1 MKSTIM
7 VFVLPRIGHITPM
20 VPFLR
25 YFEELG
31 YSVRVYSSSFI
42 ASYVEKAGALLVSL
56 DDLYD
61 QLEGDASERAINP
74 LAMMDLLELMDERM
88 EQDIRIHPPAFALV
102 DANTIWGRL
111 LAAKYRIPMIL
122 SSAPMIINR
131 LTMKKYF
138 RYFDQLTRILETG
151 VMEEKLEEAAK
162 AGFPK
167 KDIYSLYTVEE
178 EENCI
183 VYVSKELQPCADRM
197 HAYHIFY
204 AGYEDVRGKSP
215 EAGAGLPDGG
225 ERQRV
230 RSPSSRPLIY
240 ISMGTSSVNTGFF
253 FKNCVTAFKERE
265 ELDIV
270 MAVCSEEIVKQ
281 LRNLPGHIRAY
292 SYVNQKDI
300 LEKADA
306 VIFHGGLN
314 TLRDSL
320 LAGVPM
326 IICPRAFDKEG
337 NAKRVEELGAG
348 IALANNRPET
358 LWRAVRLMLSVPSYR
373 ENSFRM
379 GETLRKSGT
388 VEEGIRWILS
398 CIGTKD
404 GKMPAEAGAEDCVE
418 QACSGR

>member
-1 MKSTIM
+1 MNSTIM
-7 VFVLPRIGHITPM
+7 VFVLPYIGHITPM
-20 VPFLR
+20 VPLLR
-25 YFEELG
+25 YFGERG
-31 YSVRVYSSSFI
+31 YAVRVYSTPSI
-42 ASYVEKAGALLVSL
+42 APYVEKAGALLVSL

-61 QLEGDASERAINP
+61 QMEGDASDHAINP
-74 LAMMDLLELMDERM
+74 LAMMDLLMLMDEQM
-88 EQDIRIHPPAFALV
+88 EQEIRIHPPAFALV
-102 DANTIWGRL
+102 DAATIWGRL
-111 LAAKYRIPMIL
+111 LAEKYRIPMIL

-131 LTMKKYF
+131 LTMKEYF
-138 RYFDQLTRILETG
+138 RYFEQLMQILETG

-167 KDIYSLYTVEE
+167 KEIYALYTVEQ

-183 VYVSKELQPCADRM
+183 VYVSKELQPCADQM
-197 HAYHIFY
+197 QSYHIFY
-204 AGYEDVRGKSP
+204 AGYVNDEKEGRDNSLEDEV
-215 EAGAGLPDGG
+215 GLKAGG

-281 LRNLPGHIRAY
+281 LGNLPGHIRAY

-326 IICPRAFDKEG
+326 IICPRAFDQEG

-418 QACSGR
+418 